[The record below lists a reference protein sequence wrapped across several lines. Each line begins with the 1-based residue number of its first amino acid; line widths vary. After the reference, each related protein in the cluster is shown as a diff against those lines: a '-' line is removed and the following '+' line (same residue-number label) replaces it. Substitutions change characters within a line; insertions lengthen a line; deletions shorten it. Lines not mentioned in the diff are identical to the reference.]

1 MINPETG
8 RVHTSLNQ
16 TVTATGRLSSSE
28 PNLQNIPIRTELGR
42 RIREAFTAE
51 PGKLILSADYSQ
63 IELRVMAHMSE
74 DPLLIGAFKKGED
87 IHARTAAEVFGIM
100 PGLVT
105 SEMRRMAKV
114 GNFGIIYGMS
124 PFGLSKDLGISQK
137 DAKRY
142 IDSYFEHY
150 KGVSSFIEK
159 TILEA
164 KEKGYV
170 RTLLGRKRPIPE
182 LSGKEVALR
191 QFGERT
197 AINTPIQGTAADII
211 KLAMINISNRLKNEN
226 LKSLMILQVH
236 DELVFE
242 VPEGELEI
250 MKQLVCEEMEGVMEL
265 KVPLKVD
272 IGVGKNWS
280 EAH

>member
-1 MINPETG
+1 M
-8 RVHTSLNQ
+8 V
-16 TVTATGRLSSSE
+16 
-28 PNLQNIPIRTELGR
+28 
-42 RIREAFTAE
+42 
-51 PGKLILSADYSQ
+51 
-63 IELRVMAHMSE
+63 
-74 DPLLIGAFKKGED
+74 
-87 IHARTAAEVFGIM
+87 
-100 PGLVT
+100 
-105 SEMRRMAKV
+105 
-114 GNFGIIYGMS
+114 NFGIIYGMS
-124 PFGLSKDLGISQK
+124 AFGLSKDLGISQK

-211 KLAMINISNRLKNEN
+211 KLAMINIFNRTRKEN

-242 VPEGELEI
+242 VPEGEVEI
-250 MKQLVCEEMEGVMEL
+250 MKQLVCEEMEGVMDL
-265 KVPLKVD
+265 NVPLKVD
-272 IGVGKNWS
+272 IGVGNNWS